1 MHVPPRKGSRNSVRL
16 KRKISV
22 SVFPFLDDDDDD
34 DDDGDDDSPG
44 RCHCTEF
51 HTSTLYRESISLF
64 CLNFILFP
72 RRKKNIPPIFTIYPP
87 PPRPTL
93 SLKIVRNV
101 RSSFIYI
108 KRNFASF
115 FIVRTTLSR
124 FYYHKLRVLDREIS
138 TKRKSGD

>member
-22 SVFPFLDDDDDD
+22 SVFLFLDGDDDD

-72 RRKKNIPPIFTIYPP
+72 RRKKNTPPIFTIYPP

-101 RSSFIYI
+101 RSSFIY
-108 KRNFASF
+108 KKKFRFVF
-115 FIVRTTLSR
+115 HRVRTILSR
-124 FYYHKLRVLDREIS
+124 FYYHKLRVLDRETS